1 MLYVRT
7 WSRTFFGF
15 TVMLKEFFLH
25 SNIHEA
31 LTNVC
36 SRFQALLNII
46 IICLD
51 CCGMLQS
58 QCRHSPQA
66 RFNIYEVTDQL
77 QV

>member
-51 CCGMLQS
+51 CRGMLQS
-58 QCRHSPQA
+58 PWQA